1 MTTRLRHH
9 AVALAVC
16 ATLIVAEFIALH
28 AIAGPSPAMA
38 AQDTPPPCEPP
49 AEFVKLV
56 PVSL

>member
-1 MTTRLRHH
+1 MSSKLRHH

-28 AIAGPSPAMA
+28 AIAGPKQAMA
-38 AQDTPPPCEPP
+38 AHDVPPPCEAP
-49 AEFVKLV
+49 AEIVELI